1 MHSCNSCNSSFILS
15 GHIPPDMNM
24 SRLIIVLAILMLSIH
39 LAASEFYPPILNS
52 IDASADIDTS
62 FQLISSYDKDTEEV
76 FVQFNLSNESVVAL
90 ELYNTQDKLVKVWQ
104 PEIAQAGRYSSK
116 LLMSDVAK
124 GKYRMLV
131 FINEEVYQQAVFK
144 L

>member
-1 MHSCNSCNSSFILS
+1 
-15 GHIPPDMNM
+15 MNM
-24 SRLIIVLAILMLSIH
+24 SKLILMLAILMSSIH
-39 LAASEFYPPILNS
+39 LAASEFHPPIFNS
-52 IDASADIDTS
+52 IDAAADIDTS

-116 LLMSDVAK
+116 LRISDVAR

-131 FINEEVYQQAVFK
+131 FINEEVYQQAIFK
-144 L
+144 F

>member
-1 MHSCNSCNSSFILS
+1 M
-15 GHIPPDMNM
+15 
-24 SRLIIVLAILMLSIH
+24 
-39 LAASEFYPPILNS
+39 
-52 IDASADIDTS
+52 
-62 FQLISSYDKDTEEV
+62 
-76 FVQFNLSNESVVAL
+76 QFNLSNESVVAV

-104 PEIAQAGRYSSK
+104 PEIVQAGRYSSK

>member
-39 LAASEFYPPILNS
+39 LTASEFYPPIPNS

-62 FQLISSYDKDTEEV
+62 FQLISSYVKDTEEV
-76 FVQFNLSNESVVAL
+76 FVQFNLCL
-90 ELYNTQDKLVKVWQ
+90 LYTSPSPRDRTRSRM
-104 PEIAQAGRYSSK
+104 PSS
-116 LLMSDVAK
+116 A
-124 GKYRMLV
+124 
-131 FINEEVYQQAVFK
+131 
-144 L
+144 